1 MNETALNT
9 ETRLPRQVKARADRA
24 RQMLAP
30 TEDVPPAP
38 DAEPAPETP
47 PAPAQ
52 EAQPP
57 APPPADPRDS
67 DPVYW
72 KHRFN
77 VTDGMLKADR
87 KRHAD
92 ALRTLD
98 EQLQNALARIRE
110 LEDKAATGSDEAINL
125 EEFFTAEEI
134 ETLGEEQARIQA
146 RTILKQAKKI
156 AQETVAREVEP
167 LRKKAKD
174 EQAESARTAN
184 QKFLEGLTEMAPNW
198 QQVNEDPRWL
208 AYLEQKEPNTGLFL
222 QTVLDYAQAE
232 GDFARVARMIKDFEK
247 TLNVAPV
254 PPDPPTVPQ
263 GHPSV
268 PGSPPPPPLSGQ
280 GHPSKAEIR
289 DYYKRRTL
297 GKISKEEITD
307 FEARMT
313 AARAA
318 GALV

>member
-1 MNETALNT
+1 MNESALNT

-24 RQMLAP
+24 RQMLTP
-30 TEDVPPAP
+30 TDDVPPAP
-38 DAEPAPETP
+38 AADATPETP
-47 PAPAQ
+47 PEPA
-52 EAQPP
+52 ADIQPP

-87 KRHAD
+87 KRHAE
-92 ALRTLD
+92 ATRALD

-110 LEDKAATGSDEAINL
+110 LEDKAATGSDDAINL

-134 ETLGEEQARIQA
+134 ETLGEDQARIQA
-146 RTILKQAKKI
+146 RAIIKQAKRI
-156 AQETVAREVEP
+156 AKETVEREVEP

-174 EQAESARTAN
+174 EQAESARTA
-184 QKFLEGLTEMAPNW
+184 QQRFLEGLTEKAPNW
-198 QQVNEDPRWL
+198 QQVNVDPRWL
-208 AYLEQKEPNTGLFL
+208 AYLEQKEPHTGLFR

-232 GDFARVARMIKDFEK
+232 GDFERVAGMIKEFEA
-247 TLNVAPV
+247 TLNPAAV
-254 PPDPPTVPQ
+254 PPTPPNVPQ
-263 GHPSV
+263 GHAAV
-268 PGSPPPPPLSGQ
+268 PGTPPPPPVTGR
-280 GHPSKAEIR
+280 GHPSKQEIR
-289 DYYKRRTL
+289 DYYKRRAI
-297 GKISKEEITD
+297 GKISEGEIKE
-307 FEARMT
+307 FEARMS